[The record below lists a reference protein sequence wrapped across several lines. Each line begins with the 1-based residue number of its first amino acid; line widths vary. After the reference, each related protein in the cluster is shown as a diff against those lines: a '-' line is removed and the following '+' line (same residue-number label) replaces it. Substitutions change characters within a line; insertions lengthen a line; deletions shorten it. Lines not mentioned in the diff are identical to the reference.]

1 MVSSF
6 TGVAPERLAG
16 LKADEEERQEVAGN
30 SECRSSFKKS
40 QRKRR
45 RLSGK
50 HSGKKQED
58 NRHPHLVNHITPHTD
73 FSAVSSYHCD
83 PFHNTE
89 LGLYKLGCLSGGGV
103 LIA

>member
-1 MVSSF
+1 MFSSF

-30 SECRSSFKKS
+30 SECRSSLKKS

-58 NRHPHLVNHITPHTD
+58 NRHPHLTSPHTWISLLRPATTVTH
-73 FSAVSSYHCD
+73 FITLNLVSTNLAV
-83 PFHNTE
+83 F
-89 LGLYKLGCLSGGGV
+89 LGAGY
-103 LIA
+103 